1 MSKPNLTDQQQRA
14 IETRGVAI
22 ALTAGAGSGKTT
34 VLTQR
39 YLSYLFEDG
48 LRVRDLAAITFT
60 EKAATE
66 MRRRIRATLE
76 ARVHEPGGDIW
87 KTHLADLETAFIGTI
102 HSFCTQLIRRFAV
115 AAGVDPGFGVM
126 EEAVAPNVRTDS
138 LRDALYEVL
147 LESSEAGTA
156 LCDLVRCFGWTI
168 THDALGDLLK
178 EPDRGQWRDWIARPA
193 GEWVQRWLTDARPEA
208 VQALLTELV
217 TSGGE
222 IDRLFRLLRSPVVQN
237 SPAGPKAS
245 AVLEDFARLGTV
257 PEPVPVLDA
266 IVANAGVKGVV
277 TAKHFENTE
286 DYEALRDG
294 YTKLKKALKDK
305 LLPILEIPDDI
316 ESAAEFGRKFLL
328 VAAHCDAAYAIAKR
342 RRSELDFD
350 DLLEKARDLLRDRPE
365 VRRACRATYKRVL
378 VDELQDTDPVQM
390 EFIGL
395 LTNTDERLF
404 AVGDAKQSIYRFRGA
419 DVTLFN
425 GLCERVP
432 EPGRQNLSVNF
443 RSQPAILDFV
453 NALIEPAMKGYE
465 PLRPAVPAIS
475 RDPCVEFLWTPHAGK
490 ADVNRELAAAALAT
504 RLKDLIDGKAPIASD
519 RPKGGTPRPRAVQPG
534 DIVLLFRS
542 MTSVM
547 YYEQALE
554 DAKLDYYVVGGTAF
568 YSRQEVYDWLDM
580 FRVIESPLDS
590 LSLTGVLRSP
600 FVGLSDD
607 AVYTLARDSRGLH
620 PALRDPAT
628 RSSLPEG
635 DRGPAERI
643 ATLIPQWREQ
653 KDRVPI
659 AELFRK
665 VLADTGYDAALMYE
679 SLPGRKLANLWK
691 LLDLARQF
699 DAAGGFTLSGFVQRL
714 AELVDIPPKE
724 QQAATQPAEATH
736 VIRLMSIHQAKGLEF
751 PVVVLPEFTAKR
763 QSTSARAAWHPKFGC
778 VANPPKEDPPV
789 FPPFPYELWKRC
801 ENQADAEEALRV
813 LYVATTRAMDYLL
826 ITGALPS
833 KEPENHADRLLC
845 ERFDRM
851 TGELKDP
858 DWPMETRPR
867 VVVTPANSGP

>member
-1 MSKPNLTDQQQRA
+1 MSKPTLTIEQQRA

-39 YLSYLFEDG
+39 YLSYLFDDG
-48 LRVRDLAAITFT
+48 LQVRDLAAITFT

-76 ARVHEPGGDIW
+76 ARIHEPGGDIW

-102 HSFCTQLIRRFAV
+102 HSFCSQIVRRFAV
-115 AAGVDPGFGVM
+115 AAGVDPAFGVM
-126 EEAVAPNVRTDS
+126 EEAVAPNVRADS
-138 LRDALYEVL
+138 LRGALYEIL
-147 LESSEAGTA
+147 LEPSEAGAA

-168 THDALGDLLK
+168 THDAVGDLLE
-178 EPDRGQWRDWIARPA
+178 EPDRGQWRDWISRPV

-208 VQALLTELV
+208 VRAMLAEMA
-217 TSGGE
+217 SPGGK
-222 IDRLFRLLRSPVVQN
+222 IDRLFRLLATPTIER
-237 SPAGPKAS
+237 SPAGPNARI
-245 AVLEDFARLGTV
+245 VLDEFARLATAADPG
-257 PEPVPVLDA
+257 
-266 IVANAGVKGVV
+266 IVVKTIVERAGVKGVV
-277 TAKHFENTE
+277 TAKHFDNPA
-286 DYEALRDG
+286 DYAVLKDGYTALRD
-294 YTKLKKALKDK
+294 TLNKKLF
-305 LLPILEIPDDI
+305 PILEIPEDVAT
-316 ESAAEFGRKFLL
+316 AAEFGRKFLL
-328 VAAHCDAAYAIAKR
+328 VTARCDAAYAVAKR

-350 DLLEKARDLLRDRPE
+350 DLLEKARDLLRDRPD

-404 AVGDAKQSIYRFRGA
+404 AVGDSKQSIYRFRGA

-432 EPGRQNLSVNF
+432 EAGRQQLTVNF

-453 NALIEPAMKGYE
+453 NALVGPAMTGYE
-465 PLRPAVPAIS
+465 PLKPAVPAIS
-475 RDPCVEFLWTPHAGK
+475 PDPCVEFLWTPHAGN
-490 ADVNRELAAAALAT
+490 ADVNRRLAAAALAH
-504 RLKDLIDGKAPIASD
+504 RLRELIDRKAPIASD
-519 RPKGGTPRPRAVQPG
+519 WPRGGKPRPRAVRPG
-534 DIVLLFRS
+534 DVVLLFRS

-590 LSLTGVLRSP
+590 LSLAGVLRSP

-607 AVYTLARDSRGLH
+607 AVYRLARDPRGLH
-620 PALRDPAT
+620 AALRDPAT
-628 RSSLPEG
+628 RESLPGG

-643 ATLIPQWREQ
+643 ATLLPQWRDQ

-659 AELFRK
+659 AELFRR

-751 PVVVLPEFTAKR
+751 PVVVLPEFTAKS

-845 ERFDRM
+845 ERFDRA

-858 DWPMETRPR
+858 NWPRENRPL
-867 VVVTPANSGP
+867 VTVTPANSRP